1 MGIKPFQTR
10 DDLVNKLKARRLIF
24 DEAKLRKILMKRN
37 YYALFNGFENILL
50 DQLTPK
56 SYKKATLEDFE
67 ALYTFDKEFSNLIFL
82 TLNKVEDALKTSI
95 SYHFAKKY
103 CANLNDTMQYTN
115 KLNYMDPRDSIRL
128 SPTYC
133 PYSKNY
139 PFVNEQNKRVY
150 NGFDEFCLFRPY
162 YLTNLIDRN
171 DHLDIKFYQS
181 RRYVAPIEVAVYR
194 DASKNECR
202 DIAVPFWVAIE
213 SLTLGEVVRLV
224 HYLQQDILVEILND
238 FGLKKSKR
246 SEFLNMMD
254 FLLCLRNSCA
264 HGSLVNRFTT
274 PTSYKVNRNIVTSFS
289 LQPQKHF
296 GYQDSKLSLFDVL
309 KILSFFEPLRELKLA
324 LKRFIYSNHRRMG
337 RIAGSELNQRIL
349 KQMGCADYK
358 QWKQLLSGHVKY
370 IL

>member
-1 MGIKPFQTR
+1 MGIKRFITR
-10 DDLVNKLKARRLIF
+10 DSLVHKLKARGLIF
-24 DEAKLRKILMKRN
+24 DEVKLKKVLMKRN

-50 DQLTPK
+50 DQLIPK
-56 SYKKATLEDFE
+56 LYKKTTLEDFE
-67 ALYTFDKEFSNLIFL
+67 ALYTFDREFSNLIFL

-103 CANLNDTMQYTN
+103 CTNLNDTMQYTN
-115 KLNYMDPRDSIRL
+115 KLNYMDPKDSNQS

-139 PFVNEQNKRVY
+139 PFVNEQNKGVY
-150 NGFDEFCLFRPY
+150 NGFDDFCLFKPY
-162 YLTNLIDRN
+162 YLTNLVNRN

-181 RRYVAPIEVAVYR
+181 NRYTAPIEVAVYR
-194 DASKNECR
+194 DTNKNERR

-213 SLTLGEVVRLV
+213 LLTLGEIVRLF
-224 HYLQQDILVEILND
+224 HYLQEDILADILND

-264 HGSLVNRFTT
+264 HGSLVNRFNT
-274 PTSYKVNRNIVTSFS
+274 PTSYKVNRNIVSSFS

-296 GYQDSKLSLFDVL
+296 RYQASKLSLFDVL
-309 KILSFFEPLRELKLA
+309 KILSFFEPLCKLKLA
-324 LKRFIYSNHRRMG
+324 LKRFVYSNHRRMG
-337 RIAGSELNQRIL
+337 RVEGSELNQRIL

-358 QWKQLLSGHVKY
+358 EWKQLLSGRVKY
-370 IL
+370 TL